1 MTRPV
6 ADTAVDANTT
16 CINCHVDDNIAN
28 FGGNNQEHSLA
39 KKPRCKTVT
48 RPISDTSVAVN
59 ANLPRSVDND
69 ILADNRGDVIGHETG
84 NADIDLENMDFL
96 ELTSSQEKTLFQAV
110 SKVSADDS
118 FVQSQSCSVVER
130 KKSTVLAEKRVPNN
144 LYIQNVKELHIH
156 YH

>member
-1 MTRPV
+1 MRIFRHIFTEWDIHVFETLCLLLHIFYVFILRF
-6 ADTAVDANTT
+6 T
-16 CINCHVDDNIAN
+16 CI
-28 FGGNNQEHSLA
+28 S
-39 KKPRCKTVT
+39 
-48 RPISDTSVAVN
+48 
-59 ANLPRSVDND
+59 
-69 ILADNRGDVIGHETG
+69 GDVIGHETG